1 MSEDV
6 AYVMTDLLKGVI
18 ARGTGRAAAIG
29 RPAAGKTG
37 TTDDYRNAWFIGYTP
52 KLSTAVWV
60 GNDDNSPMRRVV
72 GGTVPARMWA
82 AFMKEATAEMPPD
95 DWRRPEGVV
104 AVTVCGST
112 GLLATSGC
120 PNPRQESFIRGTEP
134 TEYASGQTLGNG
146 ATIGDLPLTITSPGN
161 GQHVTSPF
169 QVEGTTV
176 PGATV
181 SLSIL
186 AQGGFLR
193 ISVAE
198 SYLPVTSEGNFS
210 YLFRPSLQIPGVQYV
225 ITLIATT
232 SDGSRSST
240 TITVSEQ

>member
-1 MSEDV
+1 
-6 AYVMTDLLKGVI
+6 
-18 ARGTGRAAAIG
+18 
-29 RPAAGKTG
+29 
-37 TTDDYRNAWFIGYTP
+37 
-52 KLSTAVWV
+52 
-60 GNDDNSPMRRVV
+60 
-72 GGTVPARMWA
+72 
-82 AFMKEATAEMPPD
+82 MPPD

-198 SYLPVTSEGNFS
+198 TYLPVTSEGSFS